1 MVGIVCAVVGTYVVL
16 RGIAFIGDAIAHAGF
31 PGVVVAYMLGFPL
44 YIGAAIAAVA
54 TALSIGFVTRKAGI
68 RQDTA
73 IGVLFA
79 GTFAFG
85 VFLFSG
91 IQGYVADLF
100 SFLFGNVLAIGPE
113 DLVALLLLG
122 GGVLITVAV
131 LWKELLYATFDPL
144 GAAASGIKV
153 ERLEYLFLALVA
165 LTIVVSLQAVG
176 IILVVAML
184 VTPAATAQLLAVRFT
199 RLMLLAAVIGV
210 VSAVIGLYASYWLDV
225 ASGATIVLVQTLL
238 FALALV
244 FGPRGLLGRR
254 AAGRRGGPRRASHD
268 AGREP
273 RDGAR
278 RPAPRRRDG
287 PGRAPAHRAAARGR
301 AASSRRAT
309 ATSRRPSSS
318 TTRSGRGIGR
328 ATVFRSLDLFTSLGL
343 VERVDLPGGDHAYV
357 ACERRPP
364 PPRDLHRLRPLAR
377 RRRRRPGR
385 GARRIGARSGFRV
398 TAHRLEIFGLC
409 AACGGW
415 RPGARSPPRGIPRG
429 PPRARPPSDSPRGR
443 RPG

>member
-1 MVGIVCAVVGTYVVL
+1 MDLLLEPLGSPIIVRALLASAMVGIVCAVVGTYVVL

-31 PGVVVAYMLGFPL
+31 PGVVVAYIVGFPL

-122 GGVLITVAV
+122 GGVVITIAI

-153 ERLEYLFLALVA
+153 ERLEYLFLTLVA

-225 ASGATIVLVQTLL
+225 ASGATIVMVQTLM
-238 FALALV
+238 FAIALV
-244 FGPRGLLGRR
+244 VGPRGLLGRR
-254 AAGRRGGPRRASHD
+254 SQ
-268 AGREP
+268 
-273 RDGAR
+273 
-278 RPAPRRRDG
+278 
-287 PGRAPAHRAAARGR
+287 R
-301 AASSRRAT
+301 AASAE
-309 ATSRRPSSS
+309 
-318 TTRSGRGIGR
+318 
-328 ATVFRSLDLFTSLGL
+328 TVPEG
-343 VERVDLPGGDHAYV
+343 V
-357 ACERRPP
+357 A
-364 PPRDLHRLRPLAR
+364 
-377 RRRRRPGR
+377 
-385 GARRIGARSGFRV
+385 
-398 TAHRLEIFGLC
+398 
-409 AACGGW
+409 
-415 RPGARSPPRGIPRG
+415 
-429 PPRARPPSDSPRGR
+429 
-443 RPG
+443 